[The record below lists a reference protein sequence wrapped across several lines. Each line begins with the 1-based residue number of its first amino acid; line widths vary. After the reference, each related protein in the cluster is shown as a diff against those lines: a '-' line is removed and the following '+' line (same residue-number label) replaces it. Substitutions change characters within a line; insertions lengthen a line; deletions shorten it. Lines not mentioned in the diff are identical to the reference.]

1 MRPQLD
7 FLTTNG
13 SCQSVRESVLST
25 ISFLL
30 LPWINQWFS
39 LIEWVIE
46 LYVSHGKKIPA
57 SIIFLQLSYM
67 FYFHLSILELHY
79 LNLRFQRWICCRY
92 CRTPSLID
100 LGCLPASFKMLHF
113 YLYKMGLYPV
123 NCHTLS
129 SPHFLSKKLVFSS
142 LSLSEDFNSIKKIF
156 PYIYVPWN
164 SILHI
169 YSFSWS
175 PFWIH

>member
-1 MRPQLD
+1 M
-7 FLTTNG
+7 G
-13 SCQSVRESVLST
+13 HWVLCLS
-25 ISFLL
+25 
-30 LPWINQWFS
+30 W
-39 LIEWVIE
+39 
-46 LYVSHGKKIPA
+46 KRIPA

-79 LNLRFQRWICCRY
+79 LNLRFQRFRICCRY
-92 CRTPSLID
+92 CRTLSLID

-129 SPHFLSKKLVFSS
+129 SSRFLSKKLVFSS

-156 PYIYVPWN
+156 PCIYVPWN

-169 YSFSWS
+169 YSFSRS
-175 PFWIH
+175 PFWIY